1 MRKMAR
7 RSGPTHVKVTLL
19 VPVGLWKALAGAAAA
34 AGISRAEFARRGL
47 AAAARNPQIH
57 APAGFRSSAP
67 GGANGHRVDAPI
79 SHAHAPTSSL
89 ADEERRAAMNSIWR
103 NAGMAEL
110 TLAEFLK
117 FEAQERRNREAAEAE
132 DRRKAVAGD
141 GESGVEGE

>member
-1 MRKMAR
+1 
-7 RSGPTHVKVTLL
+7 
-19 VPVGLWKALAGAAAA
+19 
-34 AGISRAEFARRGL
+34 
-47 AAAARNPQIH
+47 
-57 APAGFRSSAP
+57 
-67 GGANGHRVDAPI
+67 
-79 SHAHAPTSSL
+79 
-89 ADEERRAAMNSIWR
+89 MNSIWR